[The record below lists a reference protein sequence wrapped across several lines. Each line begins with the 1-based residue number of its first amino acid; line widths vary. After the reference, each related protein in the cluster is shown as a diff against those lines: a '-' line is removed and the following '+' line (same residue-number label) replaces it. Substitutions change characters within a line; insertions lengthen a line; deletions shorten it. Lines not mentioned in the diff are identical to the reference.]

1 MVIFWQNPGQIMA
14 KMVKIGAKIGING
27 DKKHDWEVILLK
39 KRVFSENFL
48 NNSAVFQNTL

>member
-1 MVIFWQNPGQIMA
+1 MVKIRA
-14 KMVKIGAKIGING
+14 KIVKIGAKIGKNG
-27 DKKHDWEVILLK
+27 DKKHDLKVIFHK